1 MQIGKVKIGR
11 IDVLLATAVAA
22 LLFVRSINIQ
32 LPNIWQDF
40 ITLSLSILYEATP
53 FLLLGIIIS
62 VLVQFYV
69 SSKLFLRLLPKKG
82 MLRRFTLSLL
92 GVFLPVCECGN
103 VPLSR
108 GLMSKGLKPADSLPF
123 LFAAPILTPITI
135 ASTAVAFS
143 FDSSIVVF
151 RVIFA
156 LLIAN
161 IIGWIYSASKRKELI
176 TDDFQAYCEDH
187 KHDKTKKPKLSLEAM
202 RDFASSA
209 IEEVNRLLPALIF
222 GSIQAGVI
230 QTVIP
235 RELLTTV
242 AGEPIL
248 AILIMIL
255 LAFVVSICASVD
267 AFFALS
273 LSGVFPKSSLVAFLV
288 FGPMID
294 IKMLSL
300 MKTTYRTHV
309 LVGSTI
315 IVFLGALLAG
325 LVVQY
330 GF

>member
-1 MQIGKVKIGR
+1 
-11 IDVLLATAVAA
+11 
-22 LLFVRSINIQ
+22 
-32 LPNIWQDF
+32 
-40 ITLSLSILYEATP
+40 
-53 FLLLGIIIS
+53 
-62 VLVQFYV
+62 
-69 SSKLFLRLLPKKG
+69 
-82 MLRRFTLSLL
+82 
-92 GVFLPVCECGN
+92 
-103 VPLSR
+103 
-108 GLMSKGLKPADSLPF
+108 
-123 LFAAPILTPITI
+123 
-135 ASTAVAFS
+135 
-143 FDSSIVVF
+143 
-151 RVIFA
+151 
-156 LLIAN
+156 
-161 IIGWIYSASKRKELI
+161 
-176 TDDFQAYCEDH
+176 
-187 KHDKTKKPKLSLEAM
+187 M

-222 GSIQAGVI
+222 GSILAGVI

-309 LVGSTI
+309 LVGATI